1 MRDRCELIQVQTM
14 RQAFHQYVMFNLISQ
29 SCLSLPIAFFG
40 VGLFITLELFTINR
54 YKYYNSEICTTSVV
68 LLSVKRKQT
77 PLQTYGS
84 FNFIRLSLPPAN
96 EVWGKVI
103 FSVACVKNSVHR
115 GGLPQCMLGYPLEQT
130 PPPGTRHHPCTV
142 HAGRY
147 GQQAG
152 GMHPTGMQSCFH
164 MILVI
169 WTEHHVIILSMPPSP
184 IPTQIW
190 DHHCTINSAD
200 PSKPDGTMT

>member
-1 MRDRCELIQVQTM
+1 MCHFRSIAQ
-14 RQAFHQYVMFNLISQ
+14 RQKKTDTTSDLWLFQFHSSFVTARKRSLGQGNIFSSVCQEF
-29 SCLSLPIAFFG
+29 CLS
-40 VGLFITLELFTINR
+40 T
-54 YKYYNSEICTTSVV
+54 CWD
-68 LLSVKRKQT
+68 T
-77 PLQTYGS
+77 PWS
-84 FNFIRLSLPPAN
+84 R
-96 EVWGKVI
+96 
-103 FSVACVKNSVHR
+103 H
-115 GGLPQCMLGYPLEQT
+115 
-130 PPPGTRHHPCTV
+130 PPPRGTRHPPRDQAPPCTV
-142 HAGRY
+142 HAGRF

-169 WTEHHVIILSMPPSP
+169 WTEHHLIILSMPPSP